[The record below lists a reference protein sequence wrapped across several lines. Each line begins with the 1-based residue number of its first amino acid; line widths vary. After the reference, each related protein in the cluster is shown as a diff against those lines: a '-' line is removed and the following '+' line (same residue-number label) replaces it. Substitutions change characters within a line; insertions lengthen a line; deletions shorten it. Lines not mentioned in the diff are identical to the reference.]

1 MNWEDKSF
9 YQSAYAVSMDDLM
22 QVWVETFHPFGS
34 VLIIWDAKTHFDLL
48 NRCGI
53 LVKEIEAYNNKV
65 VTVELPTVLDAY
77 KLMDSIQEE
86 GYHPFMQ
93 VYDKGK
99 LLSDNLGPVA

>member
-1 MNWEDKSF
+1 MKWEDKNF
-9 YQSAYAVSMDDLM
+9 YQNTYPVSMDDLM
-22 QVWVETFHPFGS
+22 QVWIETFHPFGV
-34 VLIIWDAKTHFDLL
+34 VLVMWDVKTHFELL
-48 NRCGI
+48 NKCGI
-53 LVKEIEAYNNKV
+53 LVKEKEAYNNKV
-65 VTVELPTVLDAY
+65 VTVELPSVLDAY